1 MPTHPTFV
9 TQLLQLYHG
18 RESAGSGPID
28 LPAVDQVE
36 YLCLVGLGPIA
47 FHVYG
52 DKFRQSDPSIF
63 SVLQSADVTARVIY
77 RQQED
82 AAVELASELKSIGV
96 SPTFLKGISTSDEFY
111 SPPYLRLMGDVD
123 ILIQRSEVD
132 LVMAKVADLG
142 YEITEEEW
150 HYYHKYGHHHLPQ
163 ARHWKTGVFIEVHTG
178 LFGSPEFYSEEHVF
192 QPGNITAQSVDFDY
206 RGIRVTRFTP
216 EFQFIYTVSKWSVDA
231 NWAINLKN
239 INDTIHILRKYESA
253 FDWPT
258 LSKWLAASPHLYPII
273 AALLHYLE
281 QANLVTVSPQLREAL
296 ACADS
301 SLGPRTLKMLAWVLH
316 TYPFNARAKNNPNY
330 GRWFAHALWMYLTKP
345 NRRNVGISREIMRQ
359 FYTNALYGKYNPI
372 RKMRSGIKAL
382 IYRIGGNRH

>member
-1 MPTHPTFV
+1 MPARQTFV
-9 TQLLQLYHG
+9 TQILHLYHG
-18 RESAGSGPID
+18 GNPAGSGPID
-28 LPAVDQVE
+28 LPTVDHVE
-36 YLCLVGLGPIA
+36 YLCQVGLGPIA
-47 FHVYG
+47 FQVYG

-77 RQQED
+77 RQHEN
-82 AAVELASELKSIGV
+82 AAVELASELKSVGV
-96 SPTFLKGISTSDEFY
+96 TPTFLKGISASDEFY

-142 YEITEEEW
+142 YEITEEQW
-150 HYYHKYGHHHLPQ
+150 HFYHKYGHHHLPQ
-163 ARHWKTGVFIEVHTG
+163 ARHRKTGIFIEVHTG
-178 LFGSPEFYSEEHVF
+178 LFGSHEFYSGEHVF

-206 RGIRVTRFTP
+206 RGIRITRFTP

-231 NWAINLKN
+231 DWAINLKN

-258 LSKWLAASPHLYPII
+258 LSKWFAASPHLYPII
-273 AALLHYLE
+273 DALLHYLE

-296 ACADS
+296 TCADS
-301 SLGPRTLKMLAWVLH
+301 SLGPRTLKLLAWVLH
-316 TYPFNARAKNNPNY
+316 TYPFNARDKNIPNY
-330 GRWFAHALWMYLTKP
+330 RRWFAHASWMYLTKP
-345 NRRNVGISREIMRQ
+345 KNRNLGIGREIIRQ

-372 RKMRSGIKAL
+372 RRMRSVIEP
-382 IYRIGGNRH
+382 IIDRIRKQ